1 MTSRSAGLQALMD
14 GQTRRAIVNPS
25 GVNLEALEARVVALE
40 AVMLPKRAI
49 FNFRSNAN
57 RMDDILHAV
66 SQYCGITVGQ
76 LLTKRRRAEETHRR
90 WIVMLLA
97 RKHTKMTFSA
107 IGRAMG
113 NLYHT
118 TVSWGCVECANVGR
132 NDKQYRA
139 AYLEIESALK
149 QRWGGK

>member
-1 MTSRSAGLQALMD
+1 MTEIQNIHH
-14 GQTRRAIVNPS
+14 QEQKP
-25 GVNLEALEARVVALE
+25 
-40 AVMLPKRAI
+40 
-49 FNFRSNAN
+49 
-57 RMDDILHAV
+57 
-66 SQYCGITVGQ
+66 
-76 LLTKRRRAEETHRR
+76 R
-90 WIVMLLA
+90 W
-97 RKHTKMTFSA
+97 KHTKMTFSA

-113 NLYHT
+113 NLDHT